1 MLSNCRLWLILLFIF
16 PLRVFCQS
24 NYYEPE
30 PKVFDGGAI
39 LGVNFSQVDGDT
51 YFGYHKVGVQVGG
64 VVYVHFT
71 KVFGASV
78 ELLYSQ
84 KGSRGESVKESPA
97 IGTYVSKYFM
107 NLNYAE
113 IPLTFH
119 AVIRTIDV
127 EAGISYGLLVSS
139 KEWVQTDQPVVIDP
153 DKNRF
158 NTSDID
164 YVFGIGRRVYKKL
177 FANVRY
183 QYSVT
188 SMRPPERIPVGFGFN
203 NNGQFNNLFNFRLMY
218 YF

>member
-1 MLSNCRLWLILLFIF
+1 MLANRRLWLLLLFIL

-30 PKVFDGGAI
+30 PKVFDGGLI

-51 YFGYHKVGVQVGG
+51 YFGYHKVGVQLGG

-84 KGSRGESVKESPA
+84 KGSRGESVVESPA

-107 NLNYAE
+107 NVNYAE

-119 AVIRTIDV
+119 AVIHTIDV
-127 EAGISYGLLVSS
+127 EAGVSYGLLVSS

-177 FANVRY
+177 FANIRY

-188 SMRPPERIPVGFGFN
+188 SMRPPERIPIGFGFN

>member
-1 MLSNCRLWLILLFIF
+1 
-16 PLRVFCQS
+16 V
-24 NYYEPE
+24 
-30 PKVFDGGAI
+30 
-39 LGVNFSQVDGDT
+39 
-51 YFGYHKVGVQVGG
+51 
-64 VVYVHFT
+64 
-71 KVFGASV
+71 
-78 ELLYSQ
+78 
-84 KGSRGESVKESPA
+84 
-97 IGTYVSKYFM
+97 
-107 NLNYAE
+107 
-113 IPLTFH
+113 H
-119 AVIRTIDV
+119 AVLCKIDI